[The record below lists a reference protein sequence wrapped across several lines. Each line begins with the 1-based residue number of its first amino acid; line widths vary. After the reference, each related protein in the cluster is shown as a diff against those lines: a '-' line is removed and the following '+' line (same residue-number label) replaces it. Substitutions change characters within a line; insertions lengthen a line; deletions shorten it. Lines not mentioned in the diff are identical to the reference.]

1 MADKLWF
8 KDPNYG
14 KLDSVARREGG
25 LGNELKHAAKF
36 TGNYWKKK
44 VKGAKEALTISP
56 RNTLG
61 KGTISQLDKLD
72 SF

>member
-14 KLDSVARREGG
+14 KLDSVARSNGG

-36 TGNYWKKK
+36 TGDYWKNKT
-44 VKGAKEALTISP
+44 KGAKEALTIEK
-56 RNTLG
+56 RDTLG
-61 KGTISQLDKLD
+61 KNTRSQLQKLD